1 MRLEIEIS
9 LDDDAIQ
16 TNLDGELRRLFN
28 QILDQANNAN
38 HGHQHD
44 IVDLHNA
51 IGRLQDFNGNVVGG
65 WWVKHGLNDVDD
77 TGLCRKCNH
86 RVKYGLPDSS
96 IHVLD
101 NQG

>member
-28 QILDQANNAN
+28 QIRDQANNAN

-44 IVDLHNA
+44 IVDLHDA
-51 IGRLQDFNGNVVGG
+51 TGDLHDANGNHVGG
-65 WWVKHGLNDVDD
+65 WVVRHEFGDVDD
-77 TGLCRKCNH
+77 TGLCRECH
-86 RVKYGLPDSS
+86 R
-96 IHVLD
+96 HV
-101 NQG
+101 Q